1 MDNLIFK
8 FSKPYTFENEITS
21 ELDLSGLDN
30 LTGADLAAGEKHLNR
45 MGIITPTPQMNIE
58 YVHYMAHVVTGRPLE
73 FFAGIPARD
82 DLRLKNL
89 VTGFLYGGDTE
100 N

>member
-1 MDNLIFK
+1 
-8 FSKPYTFENEITS
+8 
-21 ELDLSGLDN
+21 
-30 LTGADLAAGEKHLNR
+30 